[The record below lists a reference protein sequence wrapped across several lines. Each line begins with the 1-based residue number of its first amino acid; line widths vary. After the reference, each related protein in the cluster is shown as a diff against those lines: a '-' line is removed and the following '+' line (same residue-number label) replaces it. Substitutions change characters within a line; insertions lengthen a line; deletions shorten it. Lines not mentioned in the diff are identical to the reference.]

1 MEYKGYNAV
10 VTYDN
15 DLGILHGEVIDTRDV
30 ITFQGRSVD
39 DLQEAFENSVDDYLK
54 LCEERGREPDKP
66 FSGKVALRMDP
77 ETHRMIVGA
86 ARSGGKSLNTWIV
99 DAIGNELN
107 RGDEVSE
114 KIMYT
119 FARTAVR
126 DALDDAIEATGA
138 TDWGGNTGCFPTSSE
153 SFDKYWQQLRGADSE
168 LSTTAALSILNALLE
183 GTHCEL
189 TRLGGDYAPAVLR
202 HIKENLGETLGCHS
216 VTINDD
222 TACGDIWYAT
232 RIMVDHYL
240 DRVIPDAVAQ
250 HWDERL
256 ANQPR

>member
-39 DLQEAFENSVDDYLK
+39 DLQVEFQKSVDDYLK
-54 LCEERGREPDKP
+54 FCEERGREPDKP

-86 ARSGGKSLNTWIV
+86 ARTGGKSLNTWIV
-99 DAIGNELN
+99 DAIGNELH
-107 RGDEVSE
+107 RGDEINERTVRA
-114 KIMYT
+114 

-126 DALDDAIEATGA
+126 DALDDAVEAIGA

-153 SFDKYWQQLRGADSE
+153 TFDKYWNELRGGNSE
-168 LSTTAALSILNALLE
+168 LSTTAALSILNALLK
-183 GTHCEL
+183 GIHCEL
-189 TRLGGDYAPAVLR
+189 NRLGGAYAPAVLR
-202 HIKENLGETLGCHS
+202 HVKENLYEMLGHHS
-216 VTINDD
+216 VTIADD
-222 TACGDIWYAT
+222 TDCGDIWKST
-232 RIMVDHYL
+232 CIMVDHYL

-250 HWDERL
+250 DWEEQL
-256 ANQPR
+256 AKRPR

>member
-15 DLGILHGEVIDTRDV
+15 DLGVLHGEVIDTRDV

-54 LCEERGREPDKP
+54 FCEERGREPDKP
-66 FSGKVALRMDP
+66 FSGKVALRLDP

-86 ARSGGKSLNTWIV
+86 ARTGGKSLNTWIV

-107 RGDEVSE
+107 RGDEVCE

-138 TDWGGNTGCFPTSSE
+138 TDWGGNTGCFHTSYE
-153 SFDKYWQQLRGADSE
+153 SFDKYWTDLRGANSE

-189 TRLGGDYAPAVLR
+189 TRLGGAYAPAVLR
-202 HIKENLGETLGCHS
+202 HVKANLDETMERHS
-216 VTINDD
+216 VTIADD
-222 TACGDIWYAT
+222 TDCGDIWKST
-232 RIMVDHYL
+232 CIMVDHYL
-240 DRVIPDAVAQ
+240 DRVIPEAVAQ

-256 ANQPR
+256 ANRPR